1 MGPGVWRS
9 KMLTSKA
16 NMKNLINSF
25 LIISLMLVLS
35 ASISYSQKRQ
45 ADSTSGRLQKSL
57 IAATDEHTGNTQ
69 RRLSLSYYLA
79 HTSSG
84 PASDIEIEMNSSGWD
99 ETSPGF
105 FGPGVKHPF
114 SNTGFGALGFPWML
128 GLDYR
133 IKAPFS
139 LAVFFGNLN
148 IGTTLGYHE
157 NGSFLFINYS
167 VSMVASTFSVQSE
180 GMRLGVGPA
189 IFTTNVWRTDEPGE
203 LVKKDNKIG
212 FLIDFGLAI
221 PANYHLFAELKV
233 QYRKVGRVEIGPFM
247 DTGKILTATLPAT
260 KVSYDHWFMGLGLGI
275 RH

>member
-1 MGPGVWRS
+1 
-9 KMLTSKA
+9 
-16 NMKNLINSF
+16 MKNLINSF

-35 ASISYSQKRQ
+35 VSISYSQKRQ
-45 ADSTSGRLQKSL
+45 ADNTSGRLQKSL
-57 IAATDEHTGNTQ
+57 TAITDGHTGKTQ

-84 PASDIEIEMNSSGWD
+84 PASDIERAMNFSGWD
-99 ETSPGF
+99 ETSPSF
-105 FGPGVKHPF
+105 FGIGGTEHPF
-114 SNTGFGALGFPWML
+114 SNTGFGAIGFPWML

-139 LAVFFGNLN
+139 LAVFFGNSN

-203 LVKKDNKIG
+203 PVKKNNKIG

-221 PANYHLFAELKV
+221 PTDHHFFAELKV
-233 QYRKVGRVEIGPFM
+233 QYRKVGRMEIGPFM